1 MNREASQDQI
11 LRDLFRLLRR
21 QAPLII
27 ACMLVAVGAG
37 IAYSLLKT
45 PVYEAT
51 ATIQF
56 TDQTR
61 DLNALGTPA
70 FPSQNPAQGAAADAE
85 VITSNQV
92 VSGVDRS
99 VDTDLSKDD
108 IRGSVQ
114 ATVDPDSNLVTIQAT
129 ADDADLAAA
138 LANAFARQT
147 KQVVTKTEVSRLH
160 DTISRLQD
168 SIKDEPEGSPTRTI
182 NLDRISQLRSLAAFA
197 RPVSIT
203 DPARAPSSASSP
215 KPVRDTILA
224 AILGLILGVLA
235 ACLRDSL
242 DRRLTDAHDVQHNL
256 GVPMLGYV
264 EADALGRVGFSTNGG
279 SAEDDDR
286 MVEPFRILRS
296 NLEFLSPDSRI
307 KTVAI
312 TSPVAQEGKSTVA
325 SGLATAAA
333 LAGKS
338 ALLVEC
344 DLRRPVFSERFKIPA
359 QPGLTDWV
367 AGKAKPAEVLRQV
380 QVHRDAPTKA
390 QGATAIELDEASG
403 APRAL
408 NLITAGSWPPRP
420 TELLGSERFAGFL
433 ENVSKLYD
441 LVICDCAPLLPVG
454 DTLEIIPLVDAA
466 LICIR
471 LDQTTHE
478 QALAAKAAIEHF
490 PARPTGVVVTGV
502 RPGREGYYY
511 GYYSSPPPP
520 VAASP
525 GERG

>member
-1 MNREASQDQI
+1 MNREVTQDQI

-27 ACMLVAVGAG
+27 ACVLVAVGAG

-45 PVYEAT
+45 PTYEAT

-56 TDQTR
+56 TDQSR
-61 DLNALGTPA
+61 DLNALGTPV

-92 VSGVDRS
+92 VSGVERS
-99 VDTDLSKDD
+99 VDSDLSKDD

-138 LANAFARQT
+138 LANAFARHT
-147 KQVVTKTEVSRLH
+147 KKVVTDTEVSRLH
-160 DTISRLQD
+160 DTIDRLQET
-168 SIKDEPEGSPTRTI
+168 IKNEPEGTPTHTI

-224 AILGLILGVLA
+224 GILGLILGILA
-235 ACLRDSL
+235 AFLRDSL
-242 DRRLTDAHDVQHNL
+242 DRRLTNAHDVQHDL
-256 GVPMLGYV
+256 EVPMLGYV
-264 EADALGRVGFSTNGG
+264 EADALGGVGFSTNGG
-279 SAEDDDR
+279 SAQEDDR
-286 MVEPFRILRS
+286 KVEPFRILRS
-296 NLEFLSPDSRI
+296 NLEFLSPDAKI

-312 TSPVAQEGKSTVA
+312 TSPVAEEGKSTVA

-338 ALLVEC
+338 VLLVEC
-344 DLRRPVFSERFKIPA
+344 DLRRPVFADRFKVAA

-367 AGKAKPAEVLRQV
+367 VGKAKPADVLRKV
-380 QVHRDAPTKA
+380 EVYRDP
-390 QGATAIELDEASG
+390 QATADSASTGIGSG
-403 APRAL
+403 AVAPEPL
-408 NLITAGSWPPRP
+408 NVIPAGSWAPRP
-420 TELLGSERFAGFL
+420 AELLGSDRFQGFL
-433 ENVSKLYD
+433 DNVAKLYD

-454 DTLEIIPLVDAA
+454 DTLEVIPQVDAA
-466 LICIR
+466 LICVR

-490 PARPTGVVVTGV
+490 PTRPTGVVVTGV

-511 GYYSSPPPP
+511 GYYSSQRPPLTT
-520 VAASP
+520 
-525 GERG
+525 ERG